1 MSKTIVMGADKA
13 GFALK
18 NEIAAQLSQEGYTIL
33 DVTPTEENMADY
45 PVYAH
50 ALCQTIQKGEA
61 PLGILICGT
70 GIGMSMAA
78 NKHRG
83 IRAAVCGDVFSSTMT
98 RRHNDANVLCLGAR
112 VIGSELAKMIVKAF
126 LTEDF
131 EGGRHIPRV
140 AAVNAFD
147 DGE

>member
-1 MSKTIVMGADKA
+1 MANIVLGADKA

-18 NEIAAQLSQEGYTIL
+18 NELTVL
-33 DVTPTEENMADY
+33 DVTPSEEQMQEY
-45 PVYAH
+45 PFYAH
-50 ALCQTIQKGEA
+50 ELCTTIQAGKA
-61 PLGILICGT
+61 VQGILVCGT

-83 IRAAVCGDVFSSTMT
+83 IRAAVCGDLFSATMT
-98 RRHNDANVLCLGAR
+98 RRHNDANVMCLGAR
-112 VIGSELAKMIVKAF
+112 VLGPGLAKMLVDAF
-126 LTEDF
+126 VSEQF

-147 DGE
+147 DCE

>member
-1 MSKTIVMGADKA
+1 MANIVLGADKA

-18 NEIAAQLSQEGYTIL
+18 NELAAHLREKGFEII
-33 DVTPTEENMADY
+33 DVTPSEEQMEEY
-45 PVYAH
+45 PFYAH
-50 ALCQTIQKGEA
+50 ALCTAIQQGKAEQ
-61 PLGILICGT
+61 GILVCGT

-83 IRAAVCGDVFSSTMT
+83 IRAAVCGDLFSATMT
-98 RRHNDANVLCLGAR
+98 RRHNDANVMCLGAR
-112 VIGSELAKMIVKAF
+112 VIGHGLAKMLVDAF
-126 LTEDF
+126 VSEGF

-147 DGE
+147 DCE